1 MASVASLTSKRG
13 GNRGTV
19 TRLITKISGI
29 ITDAAMDRDR
39 KIYELNKKLGDR
51 HPSHPLQVAC
61 IFQSLKSALRSDP
74 RFALTLEE
82 QFLVTLMKLRLNL
95 SRQDIAYRFKIHP
108 TTVTL
113 YIEKF
118 VNAMFIRLPI
128 VLLRR
133 PDREA
138 AAKTLP
144 LSFREQYPNVNYIID
159 CTELKFETPRD
170 RIDAVSCYSTYKNHH
185 TAKFAIVTTPHPY

>member
-1 MASVASLTSKRG
+1 MTLFY
-13 GNRGTV
+13 
-19 TRLITKISGI
+19 TRLNTLKLLSG
-29 ITDAAMDRDR
+29 
-39 KIYELNKKLGDR
+39 
-51 HPSHPLQVAC
+51 
-61 IFQSLKSALRSDP
+61 IFQSLKPALWSDP

-95 SRQDIAYRFKIHP
+95 SRKDIAYRFKISIN
-108 TTVTL
+108 TVTT

-128 VLLRR
+128 VLLRE

-138 AAKTLP
+138 ASKTLP

-159 CTELKFETPRD
+159 CTELKYETPSD
-170 RIDAVSCYSTYKNHH
+170 RIDAVSCYST
-185 TAKFAIVTTPHPY
+185 